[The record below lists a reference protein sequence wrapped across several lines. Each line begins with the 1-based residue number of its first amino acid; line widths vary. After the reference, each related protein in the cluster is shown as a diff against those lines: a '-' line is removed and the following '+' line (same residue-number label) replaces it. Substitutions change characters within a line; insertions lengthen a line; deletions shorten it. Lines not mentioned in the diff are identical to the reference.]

1 MATAHYLRLQIK
13 ERLLDERKVKAYIQ
27 SNWCAFAGIDPI
39 DRLSYRVEEV
49 GNEGQQDNM
58 LRDSWSGQPYDGA
71 IRYFDS
77 PPSEL
82 IDHAGFR
89 QVGCQGLLALY
100 IIRN

>member
-1 MATAHYLRLQIK
+1 MMDTAISR
-13 ERLLDERKVKAYIQ
+13 
-27 SNWCAFAGIDPI
+27 
-39 DRLSYRVEEV
+39 
-49 GNEGQQDNM
+49 QDNM

-71 IRYFDS
+71 IPYFDS

-100 IIRN
+100 IIHKDATGRGSGMRREFHTPALGISIPAGGPAFRVLVNYEIDG